1 MPDSS
6 SSNALTFGFSLV
18 ADRQIELRC
27 GAQYRR
33 IEAAD
38 LERLVEDCNR
48 IYYAQVG
55 HTYVEHPEKM
65 VVLGQKL
72 YDWLDGTEGWL
83 RSRLGQ
89 GRLEIIFDL
98 TSMVE
103 QQRLQPILEGL
114 TLMVAHLPWELLH
127 DGMGYLLAGRKMA
140 PPLRIVARRNGA
152 ESQPQNRPL
161 QLLFMATSP
170 EDVTELNFEQEEVK
184 ILMATEQQPLLLV
197 TEESGSVAELG
208 NLVQSYESGYFDV
221 FNLTGHGIIYT
232 AKECGNWVK
241 TINPRAVLE
250 ENTPYFLT
258 EDDLGQTCFSTVA
271 DLAGAFGDRFPKV
284 IFLSGCH
291 TGQVADGGAVPSM
304 AQQLV
309 AAGAEVVLGWARP
322 VYDRTGI
329 LAAETLYQA
338 LAIGDPI
345 TVAIQKMMAA
355 LVEKECSDW
364 HLLRVYR
371 SARELSALVTPLNT
385 AKRSKLKRRFAAQE
399 FLGNEPVAT
408 AKEFVGR
415 RRVLQRSLRAL
426 LPTSDRMGVFLHG
439 MGGLG
444 KSSVCAR
451 LCDRIQAQRSAWRR
465 VVIYGTLDEAIL
477 LRTLEETYG
486 DCAGVTEALNSK
498 LKLGGRLQN
507 FFKLVETE
515 IGQPL
520 LLVLDDLEQNIA
532 EANILDGSLTL
543 VSNASDVLA
552 ALGRG
557 LKDRESRLLV
567 TCRYDCPLPQTL
579 ELYGEQLQ
587 GMKAGDVRKQCQRL
601 DLKSSEALTERLVK
615 IADGNPRLLKWLS
628 EVATAEDWAEIDLA
642 DLLVRLESVE
652 TKFRE
657 NLLLATLLE
666 ALEDSEQ
673 KALARLSV
681 VQVPIAQQ
689 LVMELE
695 PELDLG
701 KLTALTLLEPGQGMD
716 GPEYR
721 VPSVVGKE
729 LQAQMAGED
738 YLAAQKRSTQLLHR
752 VWWEEP
758 KDGCNTDCALE
769 ILRLGLASQE
779 YEIAVTVGDSM
790 ATSRVNNSRFVE
802 AQDICERIL
811 AVHEDYRIFGTIA
824 RAQVVQGETDIGVAN
839 YQKALDLCPEND
851 LKERTATLS
860 NMAGVIAQQ
869 GDIDRALG
877 LWAESLEILER
888 IGDVQGKA
896 ATLNNMAGVIAQ
908 QGDIDRALGLW
919 AESLEIL
926 ERIGDVKGKAAT
938 LNNMAGVI
946 AQQGDIDR
954 ALGLWAESLEIKER
968 IGDVQGKA
976 ATLANVAGVLAGRGE
991 FDTAIAYLEE
1001 SVVLLEKIR
1010 DIRSTQVRQMLEQ
1023 TRQMQQMSQS
1033 PFGEMLM
1040 GLMAKVS
1047 QNPELQAAMQNE
1059 NTEGIDLESLLE
1071 GIDLEAL
1078 RAMVSDTQEE

>member
-6 SSNALTFGFSLV
+6 SMLTFGFSLV

-27 GAQYRR
+27 GSQYRR
-33 IEAAD
+33 IEAVD

-48 IYYAQVG
+48 IYYAQG
-55 HTYVEHPEKM
+55 KSGNYVEHPDMM
-65 VVLGQKL
+65 VVLGKQL
-72 YDWLDGTEGWL
+72 YNWLDGTEGWL

-89 GRLEIIFDL
+89 GRLEIAFDL

-103 QQRLQPILEGL
+103 QQQLQPILEGL
-114 TLMVAHLPWELLH
+114 TLQVAHLPWELLH
-127 DGMGYLLAGRKMA
+127 DGTGYLLAGGKMGN
-140 PPLRIVARRNGA
+140 PLRLVARRNGI
-152 ESQPQNRPL
+152 ESTPQNRPL

-170 EDVTELNFEQEEVK
+170 EDVTELNFEQEEVN
-184 ILMATEQQPLLLV
+184 ILNATEKQPLLLV

-232 AKECGNWVK
+232 AKAYGNWVEK
-241 TINPRAVLE
+241 MNPRPVLA
-250 ENTPYFLT
+250 ENTPCFLT
-258 EDDLGQTCFSTVA
+258 EDDLGQTRFSTVA
-271 DLAGAFGDRFPKV
+271 DLAAAFGDRFPKV

-291 TGQVADGGAVPSM
+291 TGQLADGGAVPSM
-304 AQQLV
+304 TQQLV

-322 VYDRTGI
+322 VYDNTGI
-329 LAAETLYQA
+329 LAAQTLYQA

-345 TVAIQKMMAA
+345 DGAIRKTMAA
-355 LVEKECSDW
+355 LVKCYVDSQGVYCSDW

-371 SARELSALVTPLNT
+371 STRDLSALVTPLNT
-385 AKRSKLKRRFAAQE
+385 AKRTKLKRRFAAKE

-408 AKEFVGR
+408 VTEFVGR

-426 LPTSDRMGVFLHG
+426 QPTSDRMGVFLHG

-451 LCDRIQAQRSAWRR
+451 LCDRMQAQRSNWRR
-465 VVIYGTLDEAIL
+465 VVIYGVLNEAIL
-477 LRTLEETYG
+477 VRTLEETYE
-486 DCAGVTEALNSK
+486 DCKGVTEALNSK

-507 FFKLVETE
+507 FFELVETE

-520 LLVLDDLEQNIA
+520 LLVLDDLEQNIT
-532 EANILDGSLTL
+532 EASILDGSLTL
-543 VSNASDVLA
+543 VTTAYDVLE

-557 LKDRESRLLV
+557 LSDRESRLLV

-579 ELYGEQLQ
+579 ELYAEQLQ

-601 DLKSSEALTERLVK
+601 ELKPYAALTERLVK

-628 EVATAEDWAEIDLA
+628 EVVTAEDWVDIDLA
-642 DLLVRLESVE
+642 ELLVRLESVE

-666 ALEDSEQ
+666 ALEESEQ

-681 VQVPIAQQ
+681 VQAPIVQA
-689 LVMELE
+689 LVTALE
-695 PELDLG
+695 SELDLS
-701 KLTALTLLEPGQGMD
+701 KLTALTLVEPGQGMD

-721 VPSVVGKE
+721 VPSIVGKL
-729 LQAQMAGED
+729 LQAQMAEED
-738 YLAAQKRSTQLLHR
+738 SLAAQKRSTQVLHR

-758 KDGCNTDCALE
+758 KDGCDTDRALE

-790 ATSRVNNSRFVE
+790 ATSRVNNYRYVE

-824 RAQVVQGETDIGVAN
+824 RAQVVQGDTDIAVAN
-839 YQKALDLCPEND
+839 YQKALDLCPEDD

-877 LWAESLEILER
+877 LWAESLEI
-888 IGDVQGKA
+888 K
-896 ATLNNMAGVIAQ
+896 
-908 QGDIDRALGLW
+908 
-919 AESLEIL
+919 

-938 LNNMAGVI
+938 LNNMAGVLE
-946 AQQGDIDR
+946 QRGDIDQ
-954 ALGLWAESLEIKER
+954 ALEFRKEDLR
-968 IGDVQGKA
+968 ISRQIGDVRGTA
-976 ATLANVAGVLAGRGE
+976 ITLVNLAQSLIAHQQD
-991 FDTAIAYLEE
+991 FDTAISYLEE
-1001 SVVLLEKIR
+1001 AVVLYEKIR
-1010 DIRSTQVRQMLEQ
+1010 DPQTPMVRQMLEQ
-1023 TRQMQQMSQS
+1023 TRQMQQVSQS
-1033 PFGEMLM
+1033 PLDAMLM
-1040 GLMAKVS
+1040 GLMEKMS
-1047 QNPELQAAMQNE
+1047 QNPELQAAMQTE
-1059 NTEGIDLESLLE
+1059 NAESLDLESLLE

-1078 RAMVSDTQEE
+1078 RILLSDHQEE